1 MEGAVPNGT
10 PTAARGI
17 AVKLWAAARSEFSL
31 RGYHGARVQ
40 GIARRAGCNVALL
53 YRHWAS
59 KKALY
64 LEVLKAVWTEKS
76 RSIVD
81 LVSKET
87 GTRGV
92 VAAYLD
98 TLLSDPEGAQILV
111 REYLDGGPHL
121 SQLVASDPALVED
134 VRQAVAVFGSGNGS
148 GLRAGLDA
156 GLAALTIGG
165 LAALVA
171 SAPET
176 ARALLDRPVPLE
188 VWRQHLSNLLLH
200 GLIRSDGSDGAGG
213 AGPNAPTR
221 AP

>member
-1 MEGAVPNGT
+1 VEGAVPNGT

-59 KKALY
+59 KEALY

-76 RSIVD
+76 RSIAD
-81 LVSKET
+81 LMSRESGAT
-87 GTRGV
+87 AV

-121 SQLVASDPALVED
+121 SLLVASDPSLVEN
-134 VRQAVAVFGSGNGS
+134 VRRAVAVFGTGNGS
-148 GLRAGLDA
+148 ALRSGLDA
-156 GLAALTIGG
+156 GLAALTSGG

-171 SAPET
+171 SAPDT
-176 ARALLDRPVPLE
+176 ARALLDRPVPLD
-188 VWRQHLSNLLLH
+188 VWRAHLADLLLH
-200 GLIRSDGSDGAGG
+200 GLVRSDEGVGAGSS
-213 AGPNAPTR
+213 GPNAIANVP
-221 AP
+221 